1 MSHSILEVLRNAVVH
16 YGYWAVGAVLLL
28 ENVGLPLPG
37 ETVLLFASFLAFS
50 EHDLQLPWIIVV
62 GSVVATI
69 GGTLGF
75 ALGEYGGRPLLDSYQ
90 RVLRISPATLVRGE
104 KLFLRFGPATVFFAR
119 FIFGVR
125 VIAGPLAGVLRMP
138 WRRFL
143 VWNFLGA
150 TAWVATISCA
160 GFFFGGHWHRLE
172 RVIKRFD
179 IAVVILAVLAL
190 GYWWWKKRRQVQNG
204 TETHL

>member
-1 MSHSILEVLRNAVVH
+1 MNHSILEALRNAVVH

-28 ENVGLPLPG
+28 ENIGLPLPG
-37 ETVLLFASFLAFS
+37 ETVLLVASFLAFS

-62 GSVVATI
+62 GM
-69 GGTLGF
+69 LGF
-75 ALGEYGGRPLLDSYQ
+75 ALGEYGGRPMLESYQ
-90 RVLRISPATLVRGE
+90 RVFRISPATLARGE
-104 KLFLRFGPATVFFAR
+104 TLLLRFGGATVFFAR
-119 FIFGVR
+119 FVFGIR

-150 TAWVATISCA
+150 AAWVTTISCA
-160 GFFFGGHWHRLE
+160 GFFFGAHWHRLE

-179 IAVVILAVLAL
+179 IAMVILAVLAL
-190 GYWWWKKRRQVQNG
+190 GYWWWRKRRQVQNG
-204 TETHL
+204 TGPVS